1 MRSTRSEGAPETSL
15 PAVAAADVPSA
26 VRNALVEEP
35 HSRIAVGDS
44 PAESPAP
51 SAAARQPVDLVE
63 KGLSGYAVKA

>member
-1 MRSTRSEGAPETSL
+1 M
-15 PAVAAADVPSA
+15 PSA